1 MTGAADDGATEA
13 GATGTGATG
22 TAAAGC
28 AAGANACAAGGCGTL
43 AGAGAGT
50 DAAGT
55 GNVSSGGAAG
65 ENSRTAA
72 GDSTGEA
79 GASAPAC
86 GPGAVS
92 TPSGGGA
99 GWAGAA
105 GGGDFFLKKRLNMG
119 NKYIRIVGGQYR
131 RTPIVV
137 PDVETLRPTPDRV
150 RETLFNWLNHL
161 WGGEFA
167 DKQVLD
173 LFAGSGALGFEA
185 ASRGV
190 AHVQMVERDK
200 TAASALRTLRDKL
213 KADMIRIHVG
223 DAMQVAERMDA
234 SRFDLILLDPPFGQG
249 WLPRL
254 WPILPGILAEGGL
267 VYVEAENA
275 IDAPDGFEILR
286 QDKAGAVHYHLLKFA
301 ALRK

>member
-1 MTGAADDGATEA
+1 MTGDEIGGVGVCGIT
-13 GATGTGATG
+13 
-22 TAAAGC
+22 GC
-28 AAGANACAAGGCGTL
+28 AAGGAIGAEYGVGCGADCGGLCGADCGATDGAAAGFTAGAVGSGR
-43 AGAGAGT
+43 GAGAGLT
-50 DAAGT
+50 
-55 GNVSSGGAAG
+55 GAA
-65 ENSRTAA
+65 
-72 GDSTGEA
+72 TGSV
-79 GASAPAC
+79 GAT
-86 GPGAVS
+86 GAF
-92 TPSGGGA
+92 TTSGGGA

-105 GGGDFFLKKRLNMG
+105 GGGVFFLKKRLNMG

-131 RTPIVV
+131 RTPIAV

-161 WGGEFA
+161 WAGEFA

-249 WLPRL
+249 WLTRL
-254 WPILPGILAEGGL
+254 WPILPGILNEHGL
-267 VYVEAENA
+267 VYVEAESP
-275 IDAPDGFEILR
+275 IEAPEGFQILR
-286 QDKAGAVHYHLLKFA
+286 QDKAGAVHYHLLEFA